1 MIGTGVFTT
10 TGMLLALLRSPVLVL
25 VIWVVAGVLALC
37 GAAVYAELG
46 AMMPRAGGEYIY
58 LSRAYHPAVGFLS
71 GWLGLLVGFAA
82 PAAAGALAFGRYV
95 HAIAPALPQKPLALG
110 LIVAVT
116 AAHLIDVRWGARLQ
130 AGLTGLVVLLIVVFI
145 AGAAAFGHGS
155 WANLAAVVGPD
166 GAGAAATAGAVGSP
180 VTAGALA
187 LGLVYVSYA
196 YFGWNSAAY
205 VAGEIRDPARALP
218 RALVAGAGLV
228 TVLYVALNLVFL
240 WAVPPAALAGQIEVA
255 HVVAGAL
262 FGPRGATLLSSLV
275 ALALAGSVSAFMMSG
290 PRITVAM
297 AEDGLFFRALGRTG
311 PRGAPTGAVALQGAL
326 AFVAAATA
334 TFEPILIYVG
344 FTLTISAGATVLAA
358 FVLRHREP
366 AAPRPHRALGWP
378 LSGLLFL
385 ASAVFMTWFA
395 IHDRPRESGA
405 GLLTLL
411 LGGAAY
417 VLWRPRR

>member
-1 MIGTGVFTT
+1 
-10 TGMLLALLRSPVLVL
+10 
-25 VIWVVAGVLALC
+25 
-37 GAAVYAELG
+37 
-46 AMMPRAGGEYIY
+46 
-58 LSRAYHPAVGFLS
+58 
-71 GWLGLLVGFAA
+71 
-82 PAAAGALAFGRYV
+82 
-95 HAIAPALPQKPLALG
+95 
-110 LIVAVT
+110 
-116 AAHLIDVRWGARLQ
+116 
-130 AGLTGLVVLLIVVFI
+130 LIVVFI

-155 WANLAAVVGPD
+155 RANLAAVVGPD